1 MRQWSGKRG
10 AALQG
15 ALGWTCLILVLLSA
29 LALGG
34 NRPVAWTLLAMA
46 LLPLFAAQIAL
57 DQARGL
63 PDPARRA
70 WGPALLFL
78 PVLAWAIFQTLPMGA
93 SAWAHP
99 AWALVPE
106 APGRIS
112 ATPIRGQHHV
122 VRLAAYGMVFW
133 TLLRAACDPARAWG
147 FLRLIALWSAALA
160 LYGLATAAL
169 GVNPILGES
178 ASPVVSASFVNRNSY
193 ATYAVFGLIANLAVF
208 LRVQETSGRA
218 GGARHR
224 RAREAI
230 ERFLGGG
237 WLYGA
242 GVLLCLAA
250 LLATQSRA
258 GALAGLAAILT
269 FAAVQRGPAA
279 GSRKFA
285 WLAVA
290 VVFGFALVALS
301 GGLAAR
307 LMASGAESPRF
318 AIYPRIVEAIRERPL
333 LGHGLGAFRDV
344 FRAHV
349 PPEAAQADWELAHNS
364 YLENALE
371 LGLPAAGL
379 FYLALLILTGV
390 ILRGALVRRR
400 NRSFARVALA
410 CLAAAGF
417 HALFDFSLQMPA
429 VAALFAAILGLGWAQ
444 SWPEGRRREPDAA
457 R

>member
-1 MRQWSGKRG
+1 M
-10 AALQG
+10 
-15 ALGWTCLILVLLSA
+15 
-29 LALGG
+29 
-34 NRPVAWTLLAMA
+34 
-46 LLPLFAAQIAL
+46 
-57 DQARGL
+57 
-63 PDPARRA
+63 
-70 WGPALLFL
+70 
-78 PVLAWAIFQTLPMGA
+78 
-93 SAWAHP
+93 
-99 AWALVPE
+99 
-106 APGRIS
+106 
-112 ATPIRGQHHV
+112 
-122 VRLAAYGMVFW
+122 RLAAYGMVFW
-133 TLLRAACDPARAWG
+133 IVLRAACDPARAWG
-147 FLRLIALWSAALA
+147 FLRLIALWSGGLA
-160 LYGLATAAL
+160 LYGLAATAF
-169 GVNPILGES
+169 GVNPILGDS

-230 ERFLGGG
+230 ERFLAGG

-258 GALAGLAAILT
+258 GALAGLAAILA
-269 FAAVQRGPAA
+269 FAAVQRGPEA
-279 GSRKFA
+279 GSRRFA

-290 VVFGFALVALS
+290 AIFGFALVALS

-318 AIYPRIVEAIRERPL
+318 AIYPRTLEAIRERPL

-344 FRAHV
+344 FRVHV

-379 FYLALLILTGV
+379 FYLALLILAGV
-390 ILRGALVRRR
+390 ILRGARVRRR

-410 CLAAAGF
+410 CIAAAGF

-444 SWPEGRRREPDAA
+444 AWPEGRRREPDAA

>member
-1 MRQWSGKRG
+1 MKLSSGKRG
-10 AALQG
+10 AGLQG
-15 ALGWTCLILVLLSA
+15 ALGWACLILVLLSA

-57 DQARGL
+57 DLARGL

-78 PVLAWAIFQTLPMGA
+78 PVLAWAIVQTLPLGG

-112 ATPIRGQHHV
+112 AVPIRGQHHV
-122 VRLAAYGMVFW
+122 MRLATYGMVFW

-147 FLRLIALWSAALA
+147 FLRLIALWSGALA
-160 LYGLATAAL
+160 LYGLAAAAF
-169 GVNPILGES
+169 GVNPILGDS
-178 ASPVVSASFVNRNSY
+178 ASPAVSASFVNRNSY

-258 GALAGLAAILT
+258 GALAG
-269 FAAVQRGPAA
+269 
-279 GSRKFA
+279 
-285 WLAVA
+285 
-290 VVFGFALVALS
+290 
-301 GGLAAR
+301 
-307 LMASGAESPRF
+307 
-318 AIYPRIVEAIRERPL
+318 
-333 LGHGLGAFRDV
+333 
-344 FRAHV
+344 
-349 PPEAAQADWELAHNS
+349 
-364 YLENALE
+364 
-371 LGLPAAGL
+371 
-379 FYLALLILTGV
+379 
-390 ILRGALVRRR
+390 
-400 NRSFARVALA
+400 
-410 CLAAAGF
+410 
-417 HALFDFSLQMPA
+417 
-429 VAALFAAILGLGWAQ
+429 
-444 SWPEGRRREPDAA
+444 
-457 R
+457 